1 MSTLKILL
9 AAAAALALN
18 GCATSSTTAEPH
30 QHFRDAKQ
38 GAPLPTP
45 VAGSTAAKPLHDHRD
60 FK

>member
-1 MSTLKILL
+1 MSTLNILV
-9 AAAAALALN
+9 AAAAALALI
-18 GCATSSTTAEPH
+18 GCATSSGPVDPH

-45 VAGSTAAKPLHDHRD
+45 VAGSTAQKPLHDHYD